1 MNLGSSSLILV
12 FIVLCL
18 VILGMLTLKNAQ
30 VDELM
35 AVHMAAAVQAY
46 YQADKQG
53 EKFVQ
58 TVYQALKD
66 TETNNI
72 LMAEYMQRLS
82 EETYQNDI
90 NEFSSDIFLNSGQ
103 ILRVKLCVDW
113 KDSEVRV
120 CSWRIFPKEEPEM
133 NQSMGVWNGE

>member
-30 VDELM
+30 IDELM
-35 AVHMAAAVQAY
+35 AVHMAAAVQEY

-90 NEFSSDIFLNSGQ
+90 NEFSSDIF
-103 ILRVKLCVDW
+103 
-113 KDSEVRV
+113 
-120 CSWRIFPKEEPEM
+120 
-133 NQSMGVWNGE
+133 